1 MSDMFKVLHA
11 ASEWQLISSYIQNR
25 DLQYRHI
32 TFAFFYVSSLF
43 RMEKF
48 DEITCLPLGHLVSCF
63 SLFMFGVLD
72 SFIYD
77 FLQRKW
83 DNVPTLLPDS
93 IVYVYA
99 QRNGELKEGD
109 LENLNQMLTEEY
121 HESRLLLL
129 LAQTYLR
136 LQNRSAASS
145 CVQKSIEMNPL
156 SCEAVNFALKS
167 HLMSVKSIKAC
178 LEESSVDD
186 KSLLDVIFLMLDY
199 HDIEV
204 SFSCSFVRNPKLDSR
219 TLKRIRNTEISRNLW
234 LRT

>member
-1 MSDMFKVLHA
+1 M
-11 ASEWQLISSYIQNR
+11 
-25 DLQYRHI
+25 
-32 TFAFFYVSSLF
+32 
-43 RMEKF
+43 
-48 DEITCLPLGHLVSCF
+48 
-63 SLFMFGVLD
+63 
-72 SFIYD
+72 
-77 FLQRKW
+77 
-83 DNVPTLLPDS
+83 
-93 IVYVYA
+93 YVYA

-109 LENLNQMLTEEY
+109 LEDLNKMLAEEY

-136 LQNRSAASS
+136 LQNRSAASA

-167 HLMSVKSIKAC
+167 HLMSVRSIKTC

-204 SFSCSFVRNPKLDSR
+204 RLLYR
-219 TLKRIRNTEISRNLW
+219 TSHKVLNTNFRISKPTRSMEISRNPWVRIWVYKLLRLSDYTPLDRLMKLSRLPMKLW
-234 LRT
+234 ANTGTMTIVY